1 MGLDLYIEAQIKEKK
16 TGRIISNFYKNG
28 IGTFGE
34 KVENGFY
41 EVCWWCSWMFCD
53 IRQGM
58 IDICNRHLGTSY
70 TDQDF
75 DIPVPQTALREIYAL
90 LVKRCVLSE
99 DEAIDVIPDD
109 VEWMHRS
116 SYEKMNLENAN
127 KLHDVISVLQSIT
140 FENNACG
147 YVEHIPDERDKKAF
161 EDNPQAYDF
170 EFNIS
175 NSY

>member
-1 MGLDLYIEAQIKEKK
+1 
-16 TGRIISNFYKNG
+16 
-28 IGTFGE
+28 
-34 KVENGFY
+34 
-41 EVCWWCSWMFCD
+41 
-53 IRQGM
+53 
-58 IDICNRHLGTSY
+58 
-70 TDQDF
+70 
-75 DIPVPQTALREIYAL
+75 
-90 LVKRCVLSE
+90 LSE

-127 KLHDVISVLQSIT
+127 ELHDVLWVLQNIA

-147 YVEHIPDERDKKAF
+147 YVEHIPDEQDKKAF
-161 EDNPQAYDF
+161 EDNPQAYEF

>member
-16 TGRIISNFYKNG
+16 TGRVISNFYKDG
-28 IGTFGE
+28 IDIFGG
-34 KVENGFY
+34 KAENGFY
-41 EVCWWCSWMFCD
+41 EICWWCGWEFCD

-75 DIPVPQTALREIYAL
+75 DIPVPQSALREIYAL
-90 LVKRCVLSE
+90 LVKRSNLSE
-99 DEAIDVIPDD
+99 DDTIDVLPGDI
-109 VEWMHRS
+109 EWMHRL

-127 KLHDVISVLQSIT
+127 KLHDVLCILQDIAC
-140 FENNACG
+140 ENNACG
-147 YVEHIPDERDKKAF
+147 YVKNIPNENDRKAF
-161 EDNPQAYDF
+161 EDNPQAYEF